1 MDKGEETQDSREQEG
16 NQPDLGH
23 GKKRVAEVYALESPC
38 QPFLRCHQDKQ
49 FCKFP
54 LLGPSIPK

>member
-23 GKKRVAEVYALESPC
+23 GKSTEAEVYALESPVSH
-38 QPFLRCHQDKQ
+38 FRDVTKISSFVNSL
-49 FCKFP
+49 F
-54 LLGPSIPK
+54 